1 MLDFGLRFVFRFGGT
16 AQEKRQEAEQNE
28 KENENE
34 AKSTVE
40 VGPCQVTEGAG
51 RHVCLHC
58 DSSLAK
64 KSQRRGKRGK
74 ERSKIEEGR
83 GGREKD
89 KGTHEGAGAR
99 SRSRWSRLPR
109 SRNSRGRLSWS
120 SRWTGSARSHEL
132 ARARDASPQDDRR
145 CPIGRKQIKNRK

>member
-1 MLDFGLRFVFRFGGT
+1 MNQENTGPDLNAVLLDVGLRFVFRCGGT

-58 DSSLAK
+58 DSSLANK
-64 KSQRRGKRGK
+64 VREVGSVGKSEVK
-74 ERSKIEEGR
+74 
-83 GGREKD
+83 
-89 KGTHEGAGAR
+89 
-99 SRSRWSRLPR
+99 
-109 SRNSRGRLSWS
+109 
-120 SRWTGSARSHEL
+120 
-132 ARARDASPQDDRR
+132 
-145 CPIGRKQIKNRK
+145 